1 LPCYLQ
7 AVVERYE
14 AVMKKLKESYE
25 RIEAN
30 RHKMSLMSA
39 KHQHLVNR
47 LSLLEAAIELKKSEH
62 EQVPHLTFNA
72 LLDSQRGCDALMLW
86 LVCRTRY

>member
-1 LPCYLQ
+1 
-7 AVVERYE
+7 
-14 AVMKKLKESYE
+14 MKKVKESHE

-47 LSLLEAAIELKKSEH
+47 LSLLEAAVELKKSEH

-72 LLDSQRGCDALMLW
+72 LLDSQRGFGVLMLW
-86 LVCRTRY
+86 FVCRTHY